1 MASFENQC
9 LEIVRYMTKVK
20 SNHIISHCVFR
31 LGRRSRKGFFP
42 TDGVRASLKSGQIYQ
57 CWFRSPSHLIPKF

>member
-1 MASFENQC
+1 
-9 LEIVRYMTKVK
+9 MTKVK